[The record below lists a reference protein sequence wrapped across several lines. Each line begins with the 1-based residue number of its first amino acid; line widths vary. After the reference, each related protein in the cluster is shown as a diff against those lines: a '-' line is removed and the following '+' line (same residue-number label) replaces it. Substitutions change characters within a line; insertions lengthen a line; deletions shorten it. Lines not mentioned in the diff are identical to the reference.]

1 VNAARLEFGR
11 ESYDSADVSG
21 LVQAQEVEVRERG
34 DAGDL
39 SPPRESSVFEPP
51 DGAFIVMRDGGR
63 AIGCGGFSR
72 FDVTRA
78 ELKRMY
84 VAPDVRGRGLGRVLL
99 RRIEEEAKAFGYDRL
114 VLETITLMSEAMRLY
129 ESEGYTAIPPY
140 GPYAQNP
147 TSRCF
152 EKSLGGQAPS
162 IGS

>member
-1 VNAARLEFGR
+1 VNAPQLEFGR
-11 ESYDSADVSG
+11 EAYDSADVSA
-21 LVQAQEVEVRERG
+21 LVQAQEAEVRERG

-39 SPPRESSVFEPP
+39 SPPRESSIFEPP

-63 AIGCGGFSR
+63 AIGCGGLCR

-84 VAPDVRGRGLGRVLL
+84 VAPEVRGRGLGRVLL
-99 RRIEEEAKAFGYDRL
+99 RRIEEEAKALGYDRL

-129 ESEGYTAIPPY
+129 ESEGYAAIPAY

-152 EKSLGGQAPS
+152 EKSLGLS
-162 IGS
+162 WST